1 MSLMNDFHNIPNEF
15 SAWLLLFMAIT
26 LGFVIRNTIQDVF
39 LTKDTYRNGQID
51 AIRGIIKYKLTW
63 NEKGEEVWTK
73 IDNIKD
79 KEIKNIYK
87 PNPHNVKIWNKIER
101 DH

>member
-1 MSLMNDFHNIPNEF
+1 MNEF
-15 SAWLLLFMAIT
+15 QNVSSEFEALLMAIT
-26 LGFVIRNTIQDVF
+26 YVVIGFALYFIIDDH
-39 LTKDTYRNGQID
+39 KDTYRNGQID
-51 AIRGIIKYKLTW
+51 AIRGIIKYKLTR

-73 IDNIKD
+73 TNNDKD